1 MRLFLRTQIAS
12 RTVYKRFYNTGL
24 LKRTTILPNKVGI
37 QLAKEE
43 HQAKGFGTTLSLYYS
58 S

>member
-12 RTVYKRFYNTGL
+12 RIVYKRFYNTGL

-43 HQAKGFGTTLSLYYS
+43 QQGKGFWVTLSLYYS